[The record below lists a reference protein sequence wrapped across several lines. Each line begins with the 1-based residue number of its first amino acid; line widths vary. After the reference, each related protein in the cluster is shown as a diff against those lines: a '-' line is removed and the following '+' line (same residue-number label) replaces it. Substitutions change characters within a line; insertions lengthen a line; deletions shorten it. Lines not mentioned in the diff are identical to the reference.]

1 MNDHRGGPGPQLPD
15 FSAPGGE
22 QSGAGGHGLGAQG
35 TDGYGAGAQRPDGQ
49 SSGGQSIGGYGAT
62 GGAGGASLPDFSGG
76 PSDSPAEPGGS
87 GAVGPGVPVG
97 PGSPGGSGGGR
108 GPMLALLGG
117 GGCLVVILA
126 VIALVLSQTV
136 LSGGGEEPAD
146 DPTPSASGP
155 TDGTGPSDDG
165 GASDGGSG
173 GAPTPTDQEPATEAA
188 ASGTACTMH
197 GDGAVT
203 EQVEGE
209 VRGGGLAFSQPEGWE
224 VGTGWGSQSAYV
236 TDQHHADQPVEA
248 GWYTLAG
255 VGKVEFPEE
264 EGGYP
269 GAEEAARAIFLCAL
283 EPEQGE
289 ELYGDPAMLRDFR
302 SEATTVDG
310 HDAWIVSADV
320 AISDLAL
327 LHSTDAWRRVV
338 IVVDTPDGPAVF
350 DGGAA
355 LGHDQQVA
363 DLEAMV
369 EGLTVL

>member
-1 MNDHRGGPGPQLPD
+1 MNDHRGGQGPQLPD
-15 FSAPGGE
+15 FSAPGGG
-22 QSGAGGHGLGAQG
+22 QGADAYDVGGHDVSAQGAGGPG
-35 TDGYGAGAQRPDGQ
+35 
-49 SSGGQSIGGYGAT
+49 T
-62 GGAGGASLPDFSGG
+62 GGVRGASLPNFSGG
-76 PSDSPAEPGGS
+76 PSDSPAEQGGS

-108 GPMLALLGG
+108 GPLLALLLGG
-117 GGCLVVILA
+117 GGCLVVIIA

-136 LSGGGEEPAD
+136 LSGGGDEPGD
-146 DPTPSASGP
+146 GP
-155 TDGTGPSDDG
+155 TTSAAEPSGGTHPSDSPDPSDGG
-165 GASDGGSG
+165 GASDGGGPG
-173 GAPTPTDQEPATEAA
+173 GATAPTDEEPASEAE

-209 VRGGGLAFSQPEGWE
+209 VRGGGLAFPQPEGWE

-310 HDAWIVSADV
+310 HDAWVVSADV
-320 AISDLAL
+320 VISDLAL
-327 LHSTDAWRRVV
+327 LHSTDSWRRVV
-338 IVVDTPDGPAVF
+338 IVVDTPDGPAAF

>member
-1 MNDHRGGPGPQLPD
+1 MNDHRVGQGPQLPD
-15 FSAPGGE
+15 VSAPGGG
-22 QSGAGGHGLGAQG
+22 QGADGYDVGGHDVSAQGAGGP
-35 TDGYGAGAQRPDGQ
+35 GAGGPG
-49 SSGGQSIGGYGAT
+49 T

-76 PSDSPAEPGGS
+76 PSDSPAAQGGS

-97 PGSPGGSGGGR
+97 PGSPGGPGGGR
-108 GPMLALLGG
+108 GPLLALLLGG
-117 GGCLVVILA
+117 GGCLVVIIA

-136 LSGGGEEPAD
+136 LSGGGDEPGD
-146 DPTPSASGP
+146 GP
-155 TDGTGPSDDG
+155 TTSAAEPSGGTDPSDSPDPPDGG
-165 GASDGGSG
+165 GASDGGGPG
-173 GAPTPTDQEPATEAA
+173 GATAPTDEEPATEAE

-269 GAEEAARAIFLCAL
+269 GAEEAARAIFLWAL

-302 SEATTVDG
+302 SEATMVDG
-310 HDAWIVSADV
+310 HDAWVVSADV

-327 LHSTDAWRRVV
+327 LPSADSWRRVV
-338 IVVDTPDGPAVF
+338 IVVDTLDGPAAF

>member
-1 MNDHRGGPGPQLPD
+1 
-15 FSAPGGE
+15 
-22 QSGAGGHGLGAQG
+22 
-35 TDGYGAGAQRPDGQ
+35 
-49 SSGGQSIGGYGAT
+49 
-62 GGAGGASLPDFSGG
+62 
-76 PSDSPAEPGGS
+76 
-87 GAVGPGVPVG
+87 
-97 PGSPGGSGGGR
+97 
-108 GPMLALLGG
+108 MLALLGG

-136 LSGGGEEPAD
+136 FSGGGEDPAD
-146 DPTPSASGP
+146 DPTTSATDPSGGS
-155 TDGTGPSDDG
+155 DPSDGGDASDGG

-173 GAPTPTDQEPATEAA
+173 GSAPTDEEPATEAA
-188 ASGTACTMH
+188 ASGTACTTH
-197 GDGAVT
+197 EGGAVT
-203 EQVEGE
+203 EQVDGK
-209 VRGGGLAFSQPEGWE
+209 VRGGGLEFPQPEGWE

-255 VGKVEFPEE
+255 VGTVEFPEE

-283 EPEQGE
+283 EPEQGG
-289 ELYGDPAMLRDFR
+289 ELYGDPAMLRNYRD
-302 SEATTVDG
+302 EATMIDG

-320 AISDLAL
+320 VISDLAL

-338 IVVDTPDGPAVF
+338 IVVDTPDGPAAF

-363 DLEAMV
+363 DLETML

>member
-1 MNDHRGGPGPQLPD
+1 MNEHGGGQGPQLPD
-15 FSAPGGE
+15 FSAPGGGTGG
-22 QSGAGGHGLGAQG
+22 SGGH
-35 TDGYGAGAQRPDGQ
+35 DVGAQRVAGPTV
-49 SSGGQSIGGYGAT
+49 GGV
-62 GGAGGASLPDFSGG
+62 SLPDFSGR
-76 PSDSPAEPGGS
+76 PAEPGGS
-87 GAVGPGVPVG
+87 GDVGPDAPVD

-108 GPMLALLGG
+108 GPLLALLGG

-146 DPTPSASGP
+146 DPTPSASSP
-155 TDGTGPSDDG
+155 TDETGPSDDG

-173 GAPTPTDQEPATEAA
+173 GPAPTDQEPATEAE
-188 ASGTACTMH
+188 ASGTACTMQ

-209 VRGGGLAFSQPEGWE
+209 VRGGGLAFPQQEGWE

-289 ELYGDPAMLRDFR
+289 ELYGDPAMLRNYRD
-302 SEATTVDG
+302 EATTVDG

-320 AISDLAL
+320 VISDLAL
-327 LHSTDAWRRVV
+327 LHSTDSWRRVV
-338 IVVDTPDGPAVF
+338 IVVDTANGPAAF

-355 LGHDQQVA
+355 LGHDQQVRN
-363 DLEAMV
+363 LEWMV

>member
-15 FSAPGGE
+15 FSAPAGG
-22 QSGAGGHGLGAQG
+22 QGADGHGARGQDLGGHGIGAH
-35 TDGYGAGAQRPDGQ
+35 GAGDA
-49 SSGGQSIGGYGAT
+49 ST
-62 GGAGGASLPDFSGG
+62 GDASLPDFSGG
-76 PSDSPAEPGGS
+76 PSGSPAEPGGS
-87 GAVGPGVPVG
+87 GAVGPGAPMG
-97 PGSPGGSGGGR
+97 PDSPGGSGGGR
-108 GPMLALLGG
+108 GPLLALLLGG
-117 GGCLVVILA
+117 GGCLVVIVA

-136 LSGGGEEPAD
+136 FSGGGEDPAD
-146 DPTPSASGP
+146 DPTTSATDPSGG
-155 TDGTGPSDDG
+155 TDPSDGG

-173 GAPTPTDQEPATEAA
+173 GSAPTDEEPATEAA
-188 ASGTACTMH
+188 ASDTACTVPE
-197 GDGAVT
+197 DGAVT
-203 EQVEGE
+203 EQVDGK
-209 VRGGGLAFSQPEGWE
+209 VRGGGLEFPQPEGWE
-224 VGTGWGSQSAYV
+224 VGTGWGNQSAYV

-255 VGKVEFPEE
+255 VGTVEFPEE

-289 ELYGDPAMLRDFR
+289 ELYGDPAMLRNYRD
-302 SEATTVDG
+302 EATTVDG

-320 AISDLAL
+320 VISDLAL

-338 IVVDTPDGPAVF
+338 IVVDTPDGPAAF

-363 DLEAMV
+363 DLETML

>member
-1 MNDHRGGPGPQLPD
+1 MNEHGGGQGPQLPD

-22 QSGAGGHGLGAQG
+22 QSGAGRHGPGAQG
-35 TDGYGAGAQRPDGQ
+35 SDGYGADAQRPDGQ
-49 SSGGQSIGGYGAT
+49 SPGGYGAT
-62 GGAGGASLPDFSGG
+62 GGVGGASLPDFSGS
-76 PSDSPAEPGGS
+76 PSGGS
-87 GAVGPGVPVG
+87 GRTGGFGGDDPGRPAGPD
-97 PGSPGGSGGGR
+97 SPGGSGGGR
-108 GPMLALLGG
+108 GPLLALLGG

-146 DPTPSASGP
+146 DPTPSASSP
-155 TDGTGPSDDG
+155 TDETGPSDGG

-173 GAPTPTDQEPATEAA
+173 GGPAPTDQEPATEAE

-209 VRGGGLAFSQPEGWE
+209 VRGGGLAFPQQEGWE

-289 ELYGDPAMLRDFR
+289 ELYGDPAMLRNYRD
-302 SEATTVDG
+302 EATTVDG

-320 AISDLAL
+320 VISDLAL

-338 IVVDTPDGPAVF
+338 IVVDTPDGPATF

-355 LGHDQQVA
+355 LGHDQQVR

>member
-1 MNDHRGGPGPQLPD
+1 MDDRGAGQGPQLPD
-15 FSAPGGE
+15 FSAGGGSDGSRPE
-22 QSGAGGHGLGAQG
+22 RGGG
-35 TDGYGAGAQRPDGQ
+35 TPER
-49 SSGGQSIGGYGAT
+49 
-62 GGAGGASLPDFSGG
+62 GGALPDFTGG
-76 PSDSPAEPGGS
+76 PPAHSGDPAGS
-87 GAVGPGVPVG
+87 GSEPPSSLPGPTGEDG
-97 PGSPGGSGGGR
+97 AGSGR
-108 GPMLALLGG
+108 GPLLALLLGG

-136 LSGGGEEPAD
+136 FSGGGEDPAD
-146 DPTPSASGP
+146 DPTTSATDPSGGS
-155 TDGTGPSDDG
+155 DPSDGGDASDGG

-173 GAPTPTDQEPATEAA
+173 GSAPTDEEPATEAA
-188 ASGTACTMH
+188 ASGTACTTH
-197 GDGAVT
+197 EGGAVT
-203 EQVEGE
+203 EQVDGK
-209 VRGGGLAFSQPEGWE
+209 VRGGGLEFPQPEGWE
-224 VGTGWGSQSAYV
+224 VGTGWGNQSAYV

-283 EPEQGE
+283 EPEQGG
-289 ELYGDPAMLRDFR
+289 ELYGDPAMLRNYRD
-302 SEATTVDG
+302 EATMIDG

-320 AISDLAL
+320 VISDLAL

-338 IVVDTPDGPAVF
+338 IVVDTPDGPAAF

-363 DLEAMV
+363 DLETML

>member
-1 MNDHRGGPGPQLPD
+1 
-15 FSAPGGE
+15 
-22 QSGAGGHGLGAQG
+22 
-35 TDGYGAGAQRPDGQ
+35 
-49 SSGGQSIGGYGAT
+49 
-62 GGAGGASLPDFSGG
+62 
-76 PSDSPAEPGGS
+76 
-87 GAVGPGVPVG
+87 
-97 PGSPGGSGGGR
+97 
-108 GPMLALLGG
+108 MLALLLGG

-126 VIALVLSQTV
+126 VVALVLSQTV

-146 DPTPSASGP
+146 GPTPSASDP
-155 TDGTGPSDDG
+155 SDETDPADETGPSDGG

-173 GAPTPTDQEPATEAA
+173 GSPAPTDQEPATEAA

-209 VRGGGLAFSQPEGWE
+209 VRGGGLAFPQPEGWE

-289 ELYGDPAMLRDFR
+289 ELYGDPAMLRNYRD
-302 SEATTVDG
+302 EATTVDG

-320 AISDLAL
+320 VISDLAL

-338 IVVDTPDGPAVF
+338 IVVDTSDGPAAF

-355 LGHDQQVA
+355 LGHDQQVR

>member
-22 QSGAGGHGLGAQG
+22 QSGAGGHGPGAQG
-35 TDGYGAGAQRPDGQ
+35 SDGYGADAQRPDGQ
-49 SSGGQSIGGYGAT
+49 SPGGYGAT
-62 GGAGGASLPDFSGG
+62 GGVGGASLPDFSGS
-76 PSDSPAEPGGS
+76 PSGGS
-87 GAVGPGVPVG
+87 GRTGGFGGDDPGRPAGPD
-97 PGSPGGSGGGR
+97 SPGGSGGGR

-136 LSGGGEEPAD
+136 FSGGGEDPAD

-173 GAPTPTDQEPATEAA
+173 GAPTPTDQEPATEAES
-188 ASGTACTMH
+188 SGTACTMQ

-209 VRGGGLAFSQPEGWE
+209 VRGGGLAFPQPEGWE

-289 ELYGDPAMLRDFR
+289 ELYGDPAMLRNYHE
-302 SEATTVDG
+302 EATTVDG
-310 HDAWIVSADV
+310 HDAWVVSADV
-320 AISDLAL
+320 VISDLAL
-327 LHSTDAWRRVV
+327 LHSTDSWRRVV
-338 IVVDTPDGPAVF
+338 IVVDTPDGPAAF

-363 DLEAMV
+363 DLETML

>member
-1 MNDHRGGPGPQLPD
+1 MNEHGGGQGPQLPD
-15 FSAPGGE
+15 FSAPGGGTGG
-22 QSGAGGHGLGAQG
+22 SGGH
-35 TDGYGAGAQRPDGQ
+35 DVGAQRAAGPTV
-49 SSGGQSIGGYGAT
+49 GGV
-62 GGAGGASLPDFSGG
+62 SLPDFSGG
-76 PSDSPAEPGGS
+76 PAEPGGS
-87 GAVGPGVPVG
+87 GDVGPDAPVG
-97 PGSPGGSGGGR
+97 PGSPSGSGGGR

-117 GGCLVVILA
+117 GGCLLVVLA

-136 LSGGGEEPAD
+136 LSGGGEEAAD
-146 DPTPSASGP
+146 GPTPSASGP
-155 TDGTGPSDDG
+155 TEGTDPSDDGGPSDGG

-173 GAPTPTDQEPATEAA
+173 GAPTPTDREPATEAA

-203 EQVEGE
+203 QQVEAE
-209 VRGGGLAFSQPEGWE
+209 VRGGSLAFPQPEGWE

-289 ELYGDPAMLRDFR
+289 ELYGDPAMLRNYRD
-302 SEATTVDG
+302 EATTVDG

-320 AISDLAL
+320 VISDLAL

-338 IVVDTPDGPAVF
+338 IVVDTPNGPAAF
-350 DGGAA
+350 EA
-355 LGHDQQVA
+355 LR
-363 DLEAMV
+363 L
-369 EGLTVL
+369 

>member
-1 MNDHRGGPGPQLPD
+1 MNEHRGGQGPQLPD
-15 FSAPGGE
+15 FSAPGCG
-22 QSGAGGHGLGAQG
+22 QSGAGGHDVGAQG
-35 TDGYGAGAQRPDGQ
+35 
-49 SSGGQSIGGYGAT
+49 AT
-62 GGAGGASLPDFSGG
+62 GPTVGGASLPDFSGG
-76 PSDSPAEPGGS
+76 PAEPGGS
-87 GAVGPGVPVG
+87 GDVGPDAPVG

-108 GPMLALLGG
+108 GPLLALLLGG

-136 LSGGGEEPAD
+136 LSGGGEKPSD
-146 DPTPSASGP
+146 GPTPSASDP
-155 TDGTGPSDDG
+155 SDETDPADGTGPSDGG

-173 GAPTPTDQEPATEAA
+173 SGPAPTDQDPATEAA
-188 ASGTACTMH
+188 ASGTPCTMH

-209 VRGGGLAFSQPEGWE
+209 VRGGGLAFPQPEGWE

-255 VGKVEFPEE
+255 VGTVEFPEE

-283 EPEQGE
+283 EPEQGG
-289 ELYGDPAMLRDFR
+289 ELYGDPAMLRNYRD
-302 SEATTVDG
+302 EATTVDG

-320 AISDLAL
+320 VISDLAL

-338 IVVDTPDGPAVF
+338 IVVDTPDGPATF

-355 LGHDQQVA
+355 LGHDQQVT

>member
-1 MNDHRGGPGPQLPD
+1 MNDHRGGRGPQLPD
-15 FSAPGGE
+15 FSTPGGGTGG
-22 QSGAGGHGLGAQG
+22 SGGH
-35 TDGYGAGAQRPDGQ
+35 DVGAQRVAGPTV
-49 SSGGQSIGGYGAT
+49 GGV
-62 GGAGGASLPDFSGG
+62 SLPDFSGG
-76 PSDSPAEPGGS
+76 PAEPGGS
-87 GAVGPGVPVG
+87 GDVGPDAPVG
-97 PGSPGGSGGGR
+97 PGSPSGSGGGR

-117 GGCLVVILA
+117 GGCLLVVLA

-146 DPTPSASGP
+146 GPTPSASGP
-155 TDGTGPSDDG
+155 TEGTDPSDDGGPSDGG

-173 GAPTPTDQEPATEAA
+173 GAPTPTDREPATEAA

-203 EQVEGE
+203 QQVEAE
-209 VRGGGLAFSQPEGWE
+209 VRGGSLAFPQPEGWE

-289 ELYGDPAMLRDFR
+289 ELYGDPAMLRNYRD
-302 SEATTVDG
+302 EATTVDG

-320 AISDLAL
+320 VISDLAL

-338 IVVDTPDGPAVF
+338 IVVDTPNGPAAF

-355 LGHDQQVA
+355 LGHDQQVR
-363 DLEAMV
+363 DLESMV